1 MVRRTPAEIFYHE
14 ALLLPHGSAPL
25 PPPGCSRSRLAQ
37 RHLPLCWLPWV
48 LHPFQSLPQTIC
60 CIWNMLLASENL
72 LRRHYIRLPYL
83 SRQGGPLRISKNQ
96 MSGRTAGTLPSK
108 KMDVLQR
115 NIMKTLQNCRKP
127 QKCTDKKTNKL
138 SC

>member
-1 MVRRTPAEIFYHE
+1 MCFNFN
-14 ALLLPHGSAPL
+14 
-25 PPPGCSRSRLAQ
+25 
-37 RHLPLCWLPWV
+37 
-48 LHPFQSLPQTIC
+48 PFHS
-60 CIWNMLLASENL
+60 
-72 LRRHYIRLPYL
+72 RHYIRLPYL
-83 SRQGGPLRISKNQ
+83 SRQGGALRISKNQ